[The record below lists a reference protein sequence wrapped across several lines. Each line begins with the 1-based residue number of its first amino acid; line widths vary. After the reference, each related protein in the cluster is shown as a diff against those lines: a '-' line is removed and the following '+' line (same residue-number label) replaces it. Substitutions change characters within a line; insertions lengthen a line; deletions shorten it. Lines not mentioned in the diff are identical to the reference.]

1 MIFYGGV
8 GMSDTVGFVVVYN
21 KPDNI
26 EKFDTRYQEHLSLF
40 NRTFGDIV
48 ENTRIL
54 KLDDETFYQ
63 FSIVEFKPG
72 TDFDAVMNSSEM
84 KAVIGDV
91 LTFVPENKV
100 KLLPITE
107 TIPCSQ

>member
-1 MIFYGGV
+1 
-8 GMSDTVGFVVVYN
+8 MSPNMGFVVVYN
-21 KPDNI
+21 KPDDT
-26 EKFDTRYQEHLSLF
+26 EKFDTLYREHLSLF

-54 KLDDETFYQ
+54 KLDDEIFYQ
-63 FSIVEFKPG
+63 FSIVEFKAG

-91 LTFVPENKV
+91 LKFVPENKV

-107 TIPCSQ
+107 TLPCSQ